1 MMSRCWTRDDPVRDA
16 EDAAT
21 DKRPILGYCA
31 ECGCEIH
38 GGNDFY
44 EPDDAY
50 YINGDYICDD
60 HLRDYFED
68 CRIR

>member
-1 MMSRCWTRDDPVRDA
+1 MSRCWTRDDPVRDA

-50 YINGDYICDD
+50 CIDDEYVCDD
-60 HLRDYFED
+60 CLRTYMSRYKVE
-68 CRIR
+68 

>member
-1 MMSRCWTRDDPVRDA
+1 MSRDWMRDEPELDS
-16 EDAAT
+16 EDNAT

-50 YINGDYICDD
+50 NIDDEYVCDD
-60 HLRDYFED
+60 CLRTYMSRYKVE
-68 CRIR
+68 

>member
-1 MMSRCWTRDDPVRDA
+1 MRRNWFRDEPEKDV
-16 EDAAT
+16 EENAT
-21 DKRPILGYCA
+21 DKRPILGNCT

-50 YINGDYICDD
+50 CIDDEYVCDD
-60 HLRDYFED
+60 CLREYMNSNYK
-68 CRIR
+68 I